1 VIPLL
6 AAGLAEAFA
15 TPADAQGSTHL
26 PGRWQRRAWPATVIA
41 LLLIYGTGWVY
52 LVIGL
57 PGVGYSAHTELVPVA
72 WRQFGRRIGAIADAL
87 RVPSEGKL
95 LIVGMDRYA
104 IASELAFYSIDQ
116 TQSVAETSAGHLFGD
131 MGLMYQQWFPPMV
144 QAGKTLLLVAW
155 DAGTLD
161 DARFAGRVARISA
174 IQEGYLVK
182 DGLTV
187 RPYFYRVAY
196 GYRPGEGP

>member
-1 VIPLL
+1 
-6 AAGLAEAFA
+6 
-15 TPADAQGSTHL
+15 
-26 PGRWQRRAWPATVIA
+26 
-41 LLLIYGTGWVY
+41 

-72 WRQFGRRIGAIADAL
+72 WRQFGRRIGGLADAL
-87 RVPSEGKL
+87 RLQNGGKL
-95 LIVGMDRYA
+95 LVVGMDRYA
-104 IASELAFYSIDQ
+104 IASELAFYSSDQ

-131 MGLMYQQWFPPMV
+131 MGLMYQQWFAPKL
-144 QAGKTLLLVAW
+144 QAGRTMLLVAW
-155 DAGTLD
+155 DAGTLG

-182 DGLTV
+182 DGRMV

-196 GYRPGEGP
+196 GYRPGGGL